1 MTNQIK
7 IQLFFCKFQKNFTH
21 FRRKKFA
28 AKNVA
33 ILCILR
39 YTVTQRGAG
48 ALPNGGRE
56 CRCMKRFIDRTL
68 VEYLIVG
75 ILNFILCTGIMFLL
89 FNLWGVST
97 HLAPLVN
104 YGLGSV
110 NWYLSCKFI
119 VFRERQSTGQQLL
132 RFVTEVLICYLV
144 SYYVIARPC
153 AALLL
158 RSERVSELFAFGGAE
173 KVRGNCEM
181 TVGAF
186 SYAILNYFG
195 QRYFVFNRRFE
206 HHHKK

>member
-1 MTNQIK
+1 
-7 IQLFFCKFQKNFTH
+7 
-21 FRRKKFA
+21 
-28 AKNVA
+28 
-33 ILCILR
+33 
-39 YTVTQRGAG
+39 
-48 ALPNGGRE
+48 
-56 CRCMKRFIDRTL
+56 MKRFIDRTL

-132 RFVTEVLICYLV
+132 RFVAEVLSCYLV

-153 AALLL
+153 AARCCD
-158 RSERVSELFAFGGAE
+158 RSGCRSCLPSAARKRCGETAR
-173 KVRGNCEM
+173 
-181 TVGAF
+181 
-186 SYAILNYFG
+186 
-195 QRYFVFNRRFE
+195 
-206 HHHKK
+206 